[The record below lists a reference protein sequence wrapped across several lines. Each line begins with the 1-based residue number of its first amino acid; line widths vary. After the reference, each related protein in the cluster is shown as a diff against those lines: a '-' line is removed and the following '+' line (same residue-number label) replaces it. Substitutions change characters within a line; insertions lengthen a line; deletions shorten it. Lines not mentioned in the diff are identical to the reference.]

1 VFIIRHRGPEVNPII
16 VEGLNPTDKEVIKA
30 LMEMGGEAYQAD
42 LQRKLN
48 MPKATL
54 WRAIRRLESAGYV
67 QVIKEGRMN
76 KIKLIKN

>member
-1 VFIIRHRGPEVNPII
+1 
-16 VEGLNPTDKEVIKA
+16 EGLNPTDKEVIKA

-54 WRAIRRLESAGYV
+54 WRAIKRLEATGYV
-67 QVIKEGRMN
+67 QVIKEGRVN
-76 KIKLIKN
+76 KVKLIRKPSDKNTKLN